1 MADMPPRIAVFAAL
15 LVLTATASVSAKS
28 ARTSFDGYWSILI
41 VTDAGSCDPAYRF
54 GLRIAGG
61 RLFYDGVAG
70 VILSGKVDTR
80 GNVRVSLRQGD
91 SIAQGNGLLSESSGS
106 GGWQGAS
113 PTARCSGHW
122 LAARGE

>member
-1 MADMPPRIAVFAAL
+1 MADMPPQMAVFAAL

-28 ARTSFDGYWSILI
+28 TRTRYDGYWSILI
-41 VTDAGSCDPAYRF
+41 VTDAGNCDHAYRF

-70 VILSGKVDTR
+70 VELSGRVDAR
-80 GNVRVSLRQGD
+80 GNVRVGLHQGD
-91 SIAQGNGLLSESSGS
+91 STAQGTGQLSESSGS

-122 LAARGE
+122 LAARDE

>member
-1 MADMPPRIAVFAAL
+1 MADMAPRMAVFAAL
-15 LVLTATASVSAKS
+15 LVFTATASASAKS

-41 VTDAGSCDPAYRF
+41 VTDAGSCDHAYRF
-54 GLRIAGG
+54 GMRIAAGQ
-61 RLFYDGVAG
+61 LFYDGAG
-70 VILSGKVDTR
+70 GVTLSGRVDTR

-91 SIAQGNGLLSESSGS
+91 SIAQGSGQLSESSGS

-122 LAARGE
+122 LAARGD

>member
-1 MADMPPRIAVFAAL
+1 MADMAPRMAVLAAL
-15 LVLTATASVSAKS
+15 LFFTATTPVPAKS

-41 VTDAGSCDPAYRF
+41 VTDAGSCDHAYRF

-61 RLFYDGVAG
+61 RLFYDGVAN
-70 VILSGKVDTR
+70 VELSGRVDAR
-80 GNVRVSLRQGD
+80 GNVRVGLRQGD
-91 SIAQGNGLLSESSGS
+91 SIAQGTGQLSESSGS
-106 GGWQGAS
+106 GSWQGAS

>member
-1 MADMPPRIAVFAAL
+1 MADMSPRMAVFAAL
-15 LVLTATASVSAKS
+15 LVITATAPVAAKS

-61 RLFYDGVAG
+61 QLFYNGVSG
-70 VILSGKVDTR
+70 VELSGRVDVR
-80 GNVRVSLRQGD
+80 GRVRVTLRQGD
-91 SIAQGNGLLSESSGS
+91 SAAQGSGQLSESSGS

>member
-1 MADMPPRIAVFAAL
+1 M
-15 LVLTATASVSAKS
+15 
-28 ARTSFDGYWSILI
+28 I

-61 RLFYDGVAG
+61 QLFYDGIASVT
-70 VILSGKVDTR
+70 LSGRVDMR
-80 GNVRVSLRQGD
+80 GKVRVSLRQGD
-91 SIAQGNGLLSESSGS
+91 SIAQGSGQLSESSGS

-122 LAARGE
+122 LAARGD